1 MRFLFLSHA
10 GSFKPTLT
18 LLRRSEQTGI
28 ISKGFS
34 VRWTAAVLLLGSVGA
49 AWALNPVSRDSK
61 PLEVPQ
67 TGAKAVVVEG
77 EAQVVAPLLGSLL
90 GEVALSAHDRELMS
104 KAKSQ
109 RLVLRAKPVV
119 DFEGKKLRER
129 AAFLRTVEEV
139 EEQYVLSGAY
149 PALPPEGAAGKM
161 SYRTDGQDFTLG
173 SGHRRY
179 TAEEGLTFG
188 ASPVKGTAFE
198 VAGLLASQE
207 SGWGPWRGLTTVLQ
221 PQKGVSDTEALAFLS
236 EDVPDSKSTARMFF
250 PVDRTTSGYLFRKKD
265 GSSIYQNGELTYDAA
280 VGTFS
285 LKLFRT
291 GEAAS
296 PSLRADRL
304 EAEAKARD
312 GATVFVGDQGLLS
325 DLGLAEGA
333 SKGGNGVVVLAS
345 AASLTCSVS
354 SALDGLRLA
363 TLARHQESLSPGLFL
378 GGEEKGSQAVVVG
391 RVELL
396 DNLGQLHQLHLRAG
410 RGVDYDWVLG
420 QVCPVGDEARAEHFV
435 DSGNLSEEPVSQEPP
450 LVKAGN

>member
-1 MRFLFLSHA
+1 MSHA
-10 GSFKPTLT
+10 GSSKPTLT

-34 VRWTAAVLLLGSVGA
+34 VRGTAAVLLLGSVGA
-49 AWALNPVSRDSK
+49 AWALNPVSRESK
-61 PLEVPQ
+61 PLEVSPA
-67 TGAKAVVVEG
+67 GGKVLVAEG

-90 GEVALSAHDRELMS
+90 GEVALSAQDQELMS

-109 RLVLRAKPVV
+109 RLVLRAQPRT
-119 DFEGKKLRER
+119 DFEGKKMRER

-139 EEQYVLSGAY
+139 ESQYIATGAY
-149 PALPPEGAAGKM
+149 PPMPPEGAVGKM

-179 TAEEGLTFG
+179 TPEEGLTFG
-188 ASPVKGTAFE
+188 ASPAKGVAFQL
-198 VAGLLASQE
+198 AGVLRSEE
-207 SGWGPWRGLTTVLQ
+207 SGWGPWRGLSTVFQ
-221 PQKGVSDTEALAFLS
+221 PQKGVSDTETLEFLS
-236 EDVPDSKSTARMFF
+236 EEVPDSGSTARLFF
-250 PVDRTTSGYLFRKKD
+250 PVDRATTGYLFRKKD
-265 GSSIYQNGELTYDAA
+265 GTCLYRSGELAYDAA

-291 GEAAS
+291 GGAGSANLQAE
-296 PSLRADRL
+296 RL
-304 EAEAKARD
+304 EAEARARD
-312 GATVFVGDQGLLS
+312 GATVLVGDQGLLS
-325 DLGLAEGA
+325 DLGLAE
-333 SKGGNGVVVLAS
+333 SDTKKGNGVVVLTS

-363 TLARHQESLSPGLFL
+363 ALARHQEALSPGLFL
-378 GGEEKGSQAVVVG
+378 AGEEKDSQAVVVG

-420 QVCPVGDEARAEHFV
+420 QVCPAEDEPRAEHFV
-435 DSGNLSEEPVSQEPP
+435 ESGNLSEEPVSQGPS
-450 LVKAGN
+450 LVKAGQ